1 MVIDRFLTYIR
12 AEKRYAENT
21 AQSYERD
28 LRRFFADTGIDEAAF
43 DPALVTAD
51 DIRMWIV
58 SLTEAGLSPVSVNR
72 MTSSLRSFFRWLR
85 KTGAVTRDPFLRIGF
100 QRTPSKLPGYIT
112 EAKMD
117 EVVVDVE
124 RQQEQDGSFEAQ
136 RNALIVVLFYS
147 TGMRLAELLDV
158 RLDDFS
164 DNFRELRI
172 RGKGNKERVV
182 PLIDYTRGK
191 VSAYVDRIKAE
202 NICSSPDNFLFLSR
216 KGKPV
221 SRGEVYRVVRE
232 ELTRMGVQ
240 GKRSPHVLRHTFATH
255 MLNDGA
261 DMREIQEMLG
271 HSSLSATQVYTHNSI
286 SQLKEAYRGAHPRG
300 RKKRPE

>member
-1 MVIDRFLTYIR
+1 MIIDRFLKYIR

-28 LRRFFADTGIDEAAF
+28 IRRFFADTGIDEETF
-43 DPALVTAD
+43 DPVLVRPE
-51 DIRMWIV
+51 DIRSWII
-58 SLTEAGLSPVSVNR
+58 SLTEAGLSATSVNR
-72 MTSSLRSFFRWLR
+72 MTSSLRSFFKWLR
-85 KTGAVTRDPFLRIGF
+85 KTGAVTKDPFLRIGF

-112 EAKMD
+112 GAKMD
-117 EVVVDVE
+117 EVVADVE
-124 RQQEQDGSFEAQ
+124 LGEMDDTLESQ
-136 RNALIVVLFYS
+136 RNALIILLFYS

-182 PLIDYTRGK
+182 PLIDYTSGK
-191 VSAYVDRIKAE
+191 VSAYVDRIRNE
-202 NICSSPDNFLFLSR
+202 NICSSPNNFLFLSSR
-216 KGKPV
+216 GKPV
-221 SRGEVYRVVRE
+221 SRTDVYRIVRE

-240 GKRSPHVLRHTFATH
+240 GKRSPHILRHTFATH

-261 DMREIQEMLG
+261 DIREIQEMLG

-286 SQLKEAYRGAHPRG
+286 SQLKEIYRGAHPRG
-300 RKKRPE
+300 RKKGSQE